1 MNKYENRRL
10 YAIRE
15 FFRLLI
21 TDDYFKKNI
30 ADDLAEITDEVT
42 NNCLHVVT
50 GFEEQQIP
58 NSAIGDSD
66 GLIVYDAPTGKH
78 IEISFKYV
86 DEGGSYEK

>member
-1 MNKYENRRL
+1 MSYYEKRRL

-15 FFRLLI
+15 FFRLLT
-21 TDDYFKKNI
+21 TDDYFRKNI
-30 ADDLAEITDEVT
+30 ADDLAELTDEVT

-50 GFEEQQIP
+50 GFEQQQIH
-58 NSAIGDSD
+58 NGDSD
-66 GLIVYDAPTGKH
+66 GLIVYDPPTGKH

>member
-1 MNKYENRRL
+1 MSYYEKRRL

-15 FFRLLI
+15 FFRLLT
-21 TDDYFKKNI
+21 TDDYFRKNI
-30 ADDLAEITDEVT
+30 ADDLAELTDEVT

-50 GFEEQQIP
+50 GFAQQQIH
-58 NSAIGDSD
+58 NGDSD
-66 GLIVYDAPTGKH
+66 GLIVYDPPTGKH